1 MYLLPL
7 LSFLLLP
14 LSFVVA
20 KEDPHA
26 ELVKLAAANKGVIP
40 LDERVYNLLTSPKRT
55 WSSSVQFTA
64 LDPKRRCSPCKEF
77 NPSFNQV
84 AKAWQKVPAEQRDT
98 HFFASLD
105 FDNGMAVFQK
115 LGMQSAPIVH
125 VYPAAEGPRK
135 SPSGKT
141 SPFTY
146 DFSYGFEAGP
156 LAESLSQHTPVPI
169 PYKAPIDWGRW
180 ATVAAFGVIFAVTL
194 RFIAPILQSRW
205 TWAAGTVLTIL
216 IMTAGHMFTRI
227 RGAPNSGPN
236 GQWIAPGYQNQ
247 FGQETQVVAMTY
259 GLLGSA
265 ILMLTVVTPYTSSPR
280 RQRAQVYLWSFVIFI
295 MYSVLVSLFR
305 VKNRGYPFK
314 LLL

>member
-1 MYLLPL
+1 M
-7 LSFLLLP
+7 
-14 LSFVVA
+14 
-20 KEDPHA
+20 
-26 ELVKLAAANKGVIP
+26 LV
-40 LDERVYNLLTSPKRT
+40 LLTYSILMRNY
-55 WSSSVQFTA
+55 S
-64 LDPKRRCSPCKEF
+64 
-77 NPSFNQV
+77 
-84 AKAWQKVPAEQRDT
+84 
-98 HFFASLD
+98 
-105 FDNGMAVFQK
+105 
-115 LGMQSAPIVH
+115 
-125 VYPAAEGPRK
+125 
-135 SPSGKT
+135 
-141 SPFTY
+141 
-146 DFSYGFEAGP
+146 GFEAGP

-247 FGQETQVVAMTY
+247 FGQETQVVAMTCTCPSNKRGGTMLINVFLD

-305 VKNRGYPFK
+305 VKNRGKPTC
-314 LLL
+314 LRMIHR